1 MIPSSLVF
9 IGEPSGLSLRLLDG
23 YSMYAGQ
30 GSSATSSKAP
40 SEWSGRTLVVPG
52 QPWVLGCHYQWV
64 LPTPSKSPGRVLTSY
79 QVGMIIA
86 GEHVCYGHAGCAL
99 ADTSVY
105 PGYHLVSALEQL
117 GILWRIVLTITAIAS
132 VAAKDMLEIK
142 KILNQAKFWDKQLNI
157 TLYTP
162 ESEAK
167 NYTVDASDISEEV
180 YDMPNMMPDSLSR
193 RGW

>member
-1 MIPSSLVF
+1 
-9 IGEPSGLSLRLLDG
+9 
-23 YSMYAGQ
+23 
-30 GSSATSSKAP
+30 
-40 SEWSGRTLVVPG
+40 
-52 QPWVLGCHYQWV
+52 
-64 LPTPSKSPGRVLTSY
+64 
-79 QVGMIIA
+79 
-86 GEHVCYGHAGCAL
+86 
-99 ADTSVY
+99 
-105 PGYHLVSALEQL
+105 
-117 GILWRIVLTITAIAS
+117 
-132 VAAKDMLEIK
+132 MLEIK